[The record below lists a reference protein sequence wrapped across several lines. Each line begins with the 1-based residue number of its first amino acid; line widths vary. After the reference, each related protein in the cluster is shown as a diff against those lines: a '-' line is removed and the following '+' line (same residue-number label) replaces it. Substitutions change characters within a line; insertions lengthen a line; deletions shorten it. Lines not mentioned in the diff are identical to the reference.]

1 MSIPSIPIILLK
13 SPSNPPESDSYTQ
26 LFSSPFSGPAS
37 ADQPTYTYNPVHIPV
52 LGHAYDTT
60 PLLPL
65 LSNSFLPYGG
75 LIFTSQRAVSAFALA
90 LSQLPESDKKLD
102 WNIPIYAVGP
112 ATTKAIK
119 AVCAQ
124 HLPGCESGVLGEEA
138 GTGEALAHI
147 IMKDYNNLWNEQ
159 RRCVDKDKDQE
170 KEKKKPL
177 LFLTGAKHRDII
189 PRLLSSPSL
198 PPTDRIEVQEM
209 VIYTTTSLPNFPT
222 SLKATLDATEQEMHL
237 SGARWIVVFSA
248 TGGEDILRALGW
260 LNEETG
266 QAHGSWKEEERK
278 TFVASIGPTTRDWMR
293 ESFGREPPGRSRPP
307 SAEGAQAGAEAFM
320 KGRDIGC
327 ERVEGFGGDG
337 GG

>member
-1 MSIPSIPIILLK
+1 MSNPSIPVILLK

-26 LFSSPFSGPAS
+26 LFSSPFSGPSS
-37 ADQPTYTYNPVHIPV
+37 ADQSTYAYNPIHIPV
-52 LGHAYDTT
+52 LGHAYDTS
-60 PLLPL
+60 PLIPL
-65 LSNSFLPYGG
+65 LSDSYFPYGG

-90 LSQLPESDKKLD
+90 LSQLPELDRKPD
-102 WNIPIYAVGP
+102 WNIPIYTVGP

-119 AVCAQ
+119 ATCAQ
-124 HLPGCESGVLGEEA
+124 HLPECEASVLGEEA

-147 IMKDYNNLWNEQ
+147 ILKDYNSRWNEQ
-159 RRCVDKDKDQE
+159 QSWLDAEKDQKE
-170 KEKKKPL
+170 EKKKPL

-198 PPTDRIEVQEM
+198 PATERIDVREM

-222 SLKATLDATEQEMHL
+222 SLKTTLDATVQVMQL

-266 QAHGSWKEEERK
+266 QAGGTWKEEERK
-278 TFVASIGPTTRDWMR
+278 TFVASIGPTTRDWLR
-293 ESFGREPPGRSRPP
+293 ESFGFEVDVCARRP
-307 SAEGAQAGAEAFM
+307 SAEGVREGVESFM

-327 ERVEGFGGDG
+327 QRVEEVGGDG
-337 GG
+337 DG